1 MKVNVDIENVSSY
14 EDIPDQKCFHRW
26 VSASLSNY
34 KKSAEVAIKII
45 NEAES
50 AKLNYRFRKKNC
62 ATNIL
67 SFPADLP
74 KSLNFPL
81 LGDLAVCVQ
90 VVMREAI
97 EQNKEINAHWA
108 HMIVHGS
115 LHLIGYDHE
124 DDLAA
129 KNMEALE
136 IKILGDLDFPSPYIN
151 IGDMNN
157 S

>member
-1 MKVNVDIENVSSY
+1 
-14 EDIPDQKCFHRW
+14 
-26 VSASLSNY
+26 
-34 KKSAEVAIKII
+34 
-45 NEAES
+45 
-50 AKLNYRFRKKNC
+50 
-62 ATNIL
+62 
-67 SFPADLP
+67 
-74 KSLNFPL
+74 
-81 LGDLAVCVQ
+81 
-90 VVMREAI
+90 
-97 EQNKEINAHWA
+97 
-108 HMIVHGS
+108 MIVHGS

>member
-1 MKVNVDIENVSSY
+1 MKVNVDVENVSSY
-14 EDIPDQKCFHRW
+14 EDIPDQTCFHQW

-34 KKSAEVAIKII
+34 KNSAEVAIRII
-45 NEAES
+45 NEDES
-50 AKLNYRFRKKNC
+50 AKLNYQFRKKNY

-74 KSLNFPL
+74 KSLNLSL

-90 VVMREAI
+90 VVIREAI

-108 HMIVHGS
+108 HIIVHGS

-136 IKILGDLDFPSPYIN
+136 IKILGDLNFPSPYIN
-151 IGDMNN
+151 IGDIDN

>member
-1 MKVNVDIENVSSY
+1 
-14 EDIPDQKCFHRW
+14 
-26 VSASLSNY
+26 
-34 KKSAEVAIKII
+34 
-45 NEAES
+45 
-50 AKLNYRFRKKNC
+50 
-62 ATNIL
+62 
-67 SFPADLP
+67 
-74 KSLNFPL
+74 
-81 LGDLAVCVQ
+81 VCVQ
-90 VVMREAI
+90 VVIREAI

-136 IKILGDLDFPSPYIN
+136 IKILGDLNFPSPYIK
-151 IGDMNN
+151 IGDINN